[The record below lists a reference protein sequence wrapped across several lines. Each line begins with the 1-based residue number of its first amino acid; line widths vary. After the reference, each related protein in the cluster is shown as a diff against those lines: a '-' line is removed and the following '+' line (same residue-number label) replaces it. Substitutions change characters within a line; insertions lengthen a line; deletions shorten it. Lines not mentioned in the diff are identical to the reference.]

1 MGIITLNKMDYQ
13 WIEQLSRASLEN
25 ENNYFITID
34 TSLKFNFLYVQSYL
48 IRTYLLYCRI
58 NYQHIKGKYQCY
70 TRKKISIITN
80 NIDMNFNIL
89 LIDEWNHLEQKNL
102 IELQNESNLLQQIMD
117 ILKNSSQN
125 YSSMK
130 LSEFIRNTNYDHR
143 FIQQF
148 QQYQIKDFPLSQIK
162 DICQLYEQSIN
173 HFQHTFINVSHL
185 IRIPLDKKLN

>member
-1 MGIITLNKMDYQ
+1 
-13 WIEQLSRASLEN
+13 
-25 ENNYFITID
+25 NNYFITID

-89 LIDEWNHLEQKNL
+89 LIDEWNHHLEQKNL

-125 YSSMK
+125 YLSMK
-130 LSEFIRNTNYDHR
+130 LSEFIQNTNYDHR

-148 QQYQIKDFPLSQIK
+148 EQYQIKDFPLSQIK

-173 HFQHTFINVSHL
+173 HFQHRFINVSHL
-185 IRIPLDKKLN
+185 IRIPLDKKLNDELDHILKSSFIPFQDQTKREE